1 MSGAYINSLSL
12 LTEIDAACGAAKLE
26 GLMAEQSCPKCGN
39 PVATHATI
47 CGTCGGLL
55 STFDE
60 GPTDAAIRTAPE
72 VPKPLAPLPPLRSG
86 AQRAA
91 VPSTDMVTQIED
103 TTISPSHAETHSGPV
118 PSASQMTEAETA
130 ISRSHAETQSGP
142 VPSAPPM
149 TEAETSLIKGRLAG
163 PVPQEEKAAE
173 VATTPSLPSVPPL
186 EEPRRT
192 GELLGLPWMN
202 PWVMGVGAMLLIA
215 LGLLIG
221 LLLS

>member
-1 MSGAYINSLSL
+1 MSGAYINSLSP

-26 GLMAEQSCPKCGN
+26 GLMAEQSCPKCGK
-39 PVATHATI
+39 PVAPHATI
-47 CGTCGGLL
+47 CGACGGLL

-86 AQRAA
+86 AVRVA

-103 TTISPSHAETHSGPV
+103 TTISPSHAET
-118 PSASQMTEAETA
+118 
-130 ISRSHAETQSGP
+130 QSGP
-142 VPSAPPM
+142 IPGAPSM

-163 PVPQEEKAAE
+163 PVPAEHKAAE
-173 VATTPSLPSVPPL
+173 AATTPSLPSVPPL
-186 EEPRRT
+186 AAPDKS
-192 GELLGLPWMN
+192 GDLLGLPWMN